1 MDGRAKIFEWVPGC
15 LAWLNL
21 HWGAEGVDH
30 HMAEVRRASELL
42 AADPG
47 YWSAVIRD
55 DNWRASL
62 IGYTCLMV
70 SRNRGFLDDLRYRFI
85 RGSMV
90 APQIAV
96 AIGLLHPAE
105 ATEFFRSATT
115 LAAIGRDPRRV
126 VSSQTVLTLLGVQSE
141 SEIRLTGWPSVDA
154 DYAVL
159 ADRVVRQ
166 HWKFWSSQK

>member
-21 HWGAEGVDH
+21 QWGAEGVDH

-42 AADPG
+42 AADPN
-47 YWSAVIRD
+47 YWSDVIRD

-62 IGYTCLMV
+62 IGYACLMV
-70 SRNRGFLDDLRYRFI
+70 SRNRGFLDDLRYRFS

-90 APQIAV
+90 TPQIAV
-96 AIGLLHPAE
+96 AIGLLHPEQAS
-105 ATEFFRSATT
+105 EFFRAAASSAD
-115 LAAIGRDPRRV
+115 IGRDPRRA
-126 VSSQTVLTLLGVQSE
+126 VSSGTVLALLGQLPE
-141 SEIRLTGWPSVDA
+141 SEIRLTGWAAVET
-154 DYAVL
+154 DYAML

-166 HWKFWSSQK
+166 HWSFWSSHQ